1 MHVSGCELSS
11 LNEEEVRLK
20 DRNAQALDEESKLM
34 AELNDLNQT
43 INSKRYRIK
52 KVIFYLCLAN

>member
-11 LNEEEVRLK
+11 LNEEELRLK

-52 KVIFYLCLAN
+52 KVTIY